1 MIMRSTSAGIIF
13 TEHREIDEMKF
24 AVFDLRS
31 ALGAKTGRSIE
42 FGAINS
48 PPLFEKISYFPH
60 ILIYRS

>member
-1 MIMRSTSAGIIF
+1 MRRSKSAEIIF
-13 TEHREIDEMKF
+13 TEYEEIGEIESVIF
-24 AVFDLRS
+24 ESRR
-31 ALGAKTGRSIE
+31 ALEAKTGRRIE